1 MFVTREQVVDAE
13 FGAARLRL
21 KEIAKAADGVGLAG
35 MSRDAYEQAL
45 TRLMRGDT
53 TGTGG
58 GTGRVPVASRLVEVR
73 LRGPVKRDDT
83 RAVWLRWEAAGEAS
97 GRLPTLDA
105 DMVLVAEG
113 QDKTRVTL
121 NGYYES
127 PLDDLADAE
136 RSLLHHLASATIR
149 TLLQNVADALAR

>member
-1 MFVTREQVVDAE
+1 MFVTREQIVDAE
-13 FGAARLRL
+13 FGAARARL
-21 KEIAKAADGVGLAG
+21 KQIVQAADGGGLAG
-35 MSRDAYEQAL
+35 MSRHAYEQAL
-45 TRLMRGDT
+45 TRLTRGDT
-53 TGTGG
+53 TGGAPMA
-58 GTGRVPVASRLVEVR
+58 PVASQLVEVR
-73 LRGPVKRDDT
+73 MRGPVKRDDT

-97 GRLPTLDA
+97 GLLPTLDA
-105 DMVLVAEG
+105 DIVLVAEG

-127 PLDDLADAE
+127 PLDGLADSE

>member
-1 MFVTREQVVDAE
+1 MFVTRELIVDAE
-13 FGAARLRL
+13 FGAARARL
-21 KEIAKAADGVGLAG
+21 KQIVQAADGVGLTS

-45 TRLMRGDT
+45 TRLMSGDT

-58 GTGRVPVASRLVEVR
+58 APVASQLVEVR
-73 LRGPVKRDDT
+73 LKGPVKRDDT

-97 GRLPTLDA
+97 GLLPTLDA
-105 DMVLVAEG
+105 DMVLAAEG
-113 QDKTRVTL
+113 EDKTRVTL

-127 PLDDLADAE
+127 PLDGLPDSE

>member
-1 MFVTREQVVDAE
+1 MFVTRELIVEAE
-13 FGAARLRL
+13 FGVARARL
-21 KEIAKAADGVGLAG
+21 KQIVQAADGADLAG
-35 MSRDAYEQAL
+35 MSRHAYEQAL
-45 TRLMRGDT
+45 TRLTRGD
-53 TGTGG
+53 
-58 GTGRVPVASRLVEVR
+58 ASDDPPAVSTLVDVR

-97 GRLPTLDA
+97 GLLPTLDA
-105 DMVLVAEG
+105 DMVLAAEG

-127 PLDDLADAE
+127 PLDGLPESE

-149 TLLQNVADALAR
+149 TLLHQVADALTR

>member
-13 FGAARLRL
+13 FGAARARL
-21 KEIAKAADGVGLAG
+21 KQIVRAADGDGLAR

-45 TRLMRGDT
+45 ARLTKGDEPGDT
-53 TGTGG
+53 PMVST
-58 GTGRVPVASRLVEVR
+58 PVEVR
-73 LRGPVKRDDT
+73 LMGPMKRDDT
-83 RAVWLRWEAAGEAS
+83 RAIWLRWEAAGEAS
-97 GRLPTLDA
+97 GLLPTLDA
-105 DMVLVAEG
+105 DMVLAAEG

-127 PLDDLADAE
+127 PIDGLPESE

-149 TLLQNVADALAR
+149 TLLHQVADALAR

>member
-1 MFVTREQVVDAE
+1 MFVTRELIVDAE
-13 FGAARLRL
+13 FGVARARL
-21 KEIAKAADGVGLAG
+21 KQIVQAADGADLAG
-35 MSRDAYEQAL
+35 MSRHAYEQAL
-45 TRLMRGDT
+45 TRLRRGD
-53 TGTGG
+53 
-58 GTGRVPVASRLVEVR
+58 ASDDPPALSTLVDVR

-97 GRLPTLDA
+97 GLLPTLDA
-105 DMVLVAEG
+105 DMVLAAEG

-127 PLDDLADAE
+127 PLDGLPESE

-149 TLLQNVADALAR
+149 TLLHQVADALTR